1 MSSNLSLRGRRL
13 GALVLAVTFLGAP
26 TSVLAQGR
34 GDAGAKASSDGKDD
48 VARAKELF
56 DVGAREYSSGDF
68 DLAIQAFEQAYA
80 ISPREGIMFSMA
92 QAHRRQYER
101 TGDRAN
107 LSRAVALYKEYV
119 DKVKSGGRVTD
130 AVKALG
136 QLEPELKKLN
146 DAAGTA
152 VEVTP
157 PPPIAKKTRIVV
169 NIYVDGTT
177 VSIDDGPPKKPP
189 VNEEVKPG
197 PHRVKLTAPGY
208 FDEERAIDI
217 GEGEI
222 APANLP
228 QRERPAE
235 LTIDTESG
243 ADISV
248 DGRYIGEAPLS
259 RAVELPS
266 GRHYV
271 AVLENGHD
279 TWEKDVDL
287 VRGKKHVLT
296 ADLSSTTQRDLS
308 YAVFAGAG
316 AFAATGIVFGAL
328 AIERQTHAS
337 GLLDDRETRTL
348 SQAELLDYE
357 DAKKS
362 RSLYTGVAIG
372 TASGGVALAILGT
385 GLIVFDKP
393 RAVAA
398 PSAAPTAKPS
408 DGGSTEPSV
417 DEPKDVEMTTSSLDI
432 GPGYVFGSLG
442 FSF

>member
-1 MSSNLSLRGRRL
+1 MAIFV
-13 GALVLAVTFLGAP
+13 GASAIAGTAHAQAP
-26 TSVLAQGR
+26 T
-34 GDAGAKASSDGKDD
+34 DAAKTASAGKDD

-80 ISPREGIMFSMA
+80 ISPRDGIMFSMA

-101 TGDRAN
+101 AGTKEN
-107 LSRAVALYKEYV
+107 LARSVALFKSYV

-146 DAAGTA
+146 DTTGPTP
-152 VEVTP
+152 EVTQP
-157 PPPIAKKTRIVV
+157 PVAPKKSRVVV

-177 VSIDDGPPKKPP
+177 VSIDGGPPKKPP

-197 PHRVKLTAPGY
+197 PHRVKLSAPGF
-208 FDEERAIDI
+208 FDEERAIDV

-235 LTIDTESG
+235 LTVDTESG

-266 GRHYV
+266 GRHYLV
-271 AVLENGHD
+271 VLENGHE
-279 TWEKDVDL
+279 TWEKEIDL
-287 VRGKKHVLT
+287 DRGKKHVVE

-328 AIERQTHAS
+328 AIERQTKAS
-337 GLLDDRETRTL
+337 GLLDDRQSRAL
-348 SQAELLDYE
+348 SQAELKEYE
-357 DAKKS
+357 DAKKA
-362 RSLYTGVAIG
+362 RTLYTGISIG
-372 TASGGVALAILGT
+372 TAGGGVALAILGT

-398 PSAAPTAKPS
+398 PQVLSPGPKPS
-408 DGGSTEPSV
+408 DGGTTEPSV